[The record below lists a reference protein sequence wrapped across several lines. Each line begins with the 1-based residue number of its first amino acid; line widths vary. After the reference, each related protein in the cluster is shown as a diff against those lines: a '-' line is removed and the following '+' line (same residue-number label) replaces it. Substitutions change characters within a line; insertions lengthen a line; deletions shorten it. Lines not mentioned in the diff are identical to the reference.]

1 MAALIAIALA
11 MDERQ
16 RMRIYRKFLRDNLN
30 AFDIGDAR

>member
-1 MAALIAIALA
+1 MAALFAAAIA

-16 RMRIYRKFLRDNLN
+16 RMRIYRKFLRDGLN

>member
-1 MAALIAIALA
+1 MAAIIIAAIA

-16 RMRIYRKFLRDNLN
+16 KMRIYRKFLRDNLN